1 MDWLSF
7 SRPLI
12 IGHRGASADAP
23 ENTLAAFALAQ
34 AQGADGVELDVQL
47 SADGRAVIIHDTT
60 VDRTTNGS
68 GKVSDMT
75 LAELQSLD
83 AGMGQTIPTLDELF
97 EMMGPGILYN
107 VELKPFAVDAAG
119 LATAVADRI
128 QAHNLESQVLVSS
141 FNPLM
146 VRQARQHLTPQTMVA
161 HIWYMKQF
169 KYKYLLAKAE
179 AHHPKHTLVDE
190 AYMAWARKHGWR
202 VHTWAADDPV
212 EAQRLIDLGVNGLI
226 TNKPQ
231 FLRESLGWVTHES

>member
-34 AQGADGVELDVQL
+34 AQGADGVELDAQL
-47 SADGRAVIIHDTT
+47 SADGRVVIIHDTT

-68 GKVSDMT
+68 GKVSELT
-75 LAELQSLD
+75 VAELQTLD

-97 EMMGPGILYN
+97 EMMGPDILYN
-107 VELKPFAVDAAG
+107 VELKPFAVDADG
-119 LATAVADRI
+119 LATAVAGRI
-128 QAHNLESQVLVSS
+128 QAHNLASQVLVSS

-146 VRQARQHLTPQTMVA
+146 VRRARQHLTPQTLAA
-161 HIWYMKQF
+161 HLWYKKQF

-202 VHTWAADDPV
+202 VHTWAVDDPA
-212 EAQRLIDLGVNGLI
+212 EARRLVDLGVNGLI

-231 FLRESLGWVTHES
+231 FLRESLGWTAYES